1 MRVLLIP
8 LEVERWADPQGRSI
22 ESSFPSGTGP
32 RRPEL
37 PGERNAPT
45 KIDMAAP
52 SVALALGGGPPWEGV
67 LPEGGMG
74 MFFFWKLLLFLLS
87 FVFLLMPPPLA
98 DSSTA
103 AVRSGP
109 RVHGVAQGSEP
120 APGACLTT
128 LVLYR
133 PPNSVRG

>member
-67 LPEGGMG
+67 LPGRGSSLRG
-74 MFFFWKLLLFLLS
+74 VWATLACQGVPCFYLLILGNT
-87 FVFLLMPPPLA
+87 VA
-98 DSSTA
+98 W
-103 AVRSGP
+103 AVQRS
-109 RVHGVAQGSEP
+109 RCRAILEFD
-120 APGACLTT
+120 A
-128 LVLYR
+128 
-133 PPNSVRG
+133 SVPDA

>member
-74 MFFFWKLLLFLLS
+74 NTCLPRGSLLL
-87 FVFLLMPPPLA
+87 LA
-98 DSSTA
+98 H
-103 AVRSGP
+103 SG
-109 RVHGVAQGSEP
+109 
-120 APGACLTT
+120 
-128 LVLYR
+128 
-133 PPNSVRG
+133 

>member
-52 SVALALGGGPPWEGV
+52 SVALALGGGPP
-67 LPEGGMG
+67 
-74 MFFFWKLLLFLLS
+74 
-87 FVFLLMPPPLA
+87 
-98 DSSTA
+98 
-103 AVRSGP
+103 
-109 RVHGVAQGSEP
+109 
-120 APGACLTT
+120 
-128 LVLYR
+128 
-133 PPNSVRG
+133 